1 MTTSNNDMGSGGIP
15 EDVQAFAG
23 KLFDLARAGDATLLE
38 YIDHGVAVDLAN
50 QDGNTFLML
59 AAYSGHARLVQGLIA
74 RGADVDKQ
82 NARGQSPLAGA
93 IFKREDAVADAL
105 LEAGA
110 DPYAGTPDAYST
122 ALMFGRED
130 LAERMR

>member
-1 MTTSNNDMGSGGIP
+1 METEIP
-15 EDVQAFAG
+15 GDVQEFAA
-23 KLFDLARAGDATLLE
+23 KLFDLARAGDETLLE

-59 AAYSGHARLVQGLIA
+59 AAYAGHAGLVRGLVA

-82 NARGQSPLAGA
+82 NARGQAPLAGA
-93 IFKREDAVADAL
+93 IFKKEDEVAEAL

-110 DPYAGTPDAYST
+110 DPYAGTPDAVST
-122 ALMFGRED
+122 ARMFGRDD
-130 LAERMR
+130 LVERMR